1 MLTIQRL
8 AGPHQTARLSALKK
22 NAAWRW
28 DKSETF
34 SHYSYP
40 PQHFTT
46 IFLIIS
52 DIIGF
57 SAVRASGFS
66 RVGES
71 RIFFEN
77 TVRDHEIRKLSM
89 VKHFTAWI
97 SSESS
102 YFQKLN
108 GRWRTLVTVGTGRC
122 PSSSATRPASTS
134 SPSPSRRMPTRAT
147 TTSMSRFTR
156 STATQRIAE
165 SVIFF
170 SETKIWCTTC
180 SLYAF
185 GRWLMHVFKID
196 DYKNLISTQ
205 AQKTGKNIS
214 FQYLPPGCRSS
225 KTVTRSC
232 QSEALLIRGEGSK
245 MKNGLRGETFYILL
259 RSSQPWWRCPWWWWW
274 SNSFSATRTVG
285 TQRVAA

>member
-40 PQHFTT
+40 PQHFTS

-77 TVRDHEIRKLSM
+77 TVRDHEIQKR
-89 VKHFTAWI
+89 FTARI
-97 SSESS
+97 SSEKSAYILKILIFKS
-102 YFQKLN
+102 N
-108 GRWRTLVTVGTGRC
+108 GRLQTLVTVGTARC
-122 PSSSATRPASTS
+122 PSSSATRPASIS

-156 STATQRIAE
+156 STATRPIAE
-165 SVIFF
+165 SEFF
-170 SETKIWCTTC
+170 CETKIWCTTC
-180 SLYAF
+180 SLSAF
-185 GRWLMHVFKID
+185 GRWLIHVF
-196 DYKNLISTQ
+196 
-205 AQKTGKNIS
+205 
-214 FQYLPPGCRSS
+214 
-225 KTVTRSC
+225 
-232 QSEALLIRGEGSK
+232 
-245 MKNGLRGETFYILL
+245 
-259 RSSQPWWRCPWWWWW
+259 
-274 SNSFSATRTVG
+274 
-285 TQRVAA
+285 